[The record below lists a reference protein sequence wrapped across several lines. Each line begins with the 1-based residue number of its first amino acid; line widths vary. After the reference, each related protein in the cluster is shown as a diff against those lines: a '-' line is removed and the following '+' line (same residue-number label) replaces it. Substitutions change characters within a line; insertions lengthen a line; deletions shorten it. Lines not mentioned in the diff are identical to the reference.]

1 MEKVIKGEKLP
12 DKIKSSVDA
21 PIKLPSVPLPPPF
34 GVPPP
39 IGGQP
44 AGEEAGAPEAGD
56 ESRPYPAA

>member
-1 MEKVIKGEKLP
+1 VIRGEKLP
-12 DKIKSSVDA
+12 DKIKSSPDA

-39 IGGQP
+39 IGGP
-44 AGEEAGAPEAGD
+44 AGGEDAAAPEAGD